1 MEFSENIK
9 EEYDLPDIEPEEVA
23 PLMLAY
29 IGDAVYETVIRTIV
43 ISKGNRQ
50 MSRVHKDSTDLV
62 NAKAQADMIDAI
74 MDSLTEEELNIYKR
88 GRNQKSE
95 TKAKN
100 ASVSDYRKAT
110 GFEALMGYLFLS
122 KRSPR
127 MLELIRKG
135 LKDVI

>member
-1 MEFSENIK
+1 MEFVENIK
-9 EEYDLPDIEPEEVA
+9 EEYDLSDVEPEEVS
-23 PLMLAY
+23 PLILAY

-50 MSRVHKDSTDLV
+50 MSKVHKDSTNLV

-74 MDSLTEEELNIYKR
+74 MDSLTEEELSIYKR

-110 GFEALMGYLFLS
+110 GFEALIGYLFLA

-135 LKDVI
+135 LKNVI

>member
-1 MEFSENIK
+1 MEFMENIK
-9 EEYDLPDIEPEEVA
+9 EEYDLCDVEPEEVA
-23 PLMLAY
+23 PLILAY

-50 MSRVHKDSTDLV
+50 MSKVHKDSTNLV

-110 GFEALMGYLFLS
+110 GFEALVGYLFLA

-135 LKDVI
+135 LSNVI

>member
-9 EEYDLPDIEPEEVA
+9 EEYDLPNIEPEEVA